1 MPLLGQY
8 RNRGRASSFVLHCE
22 RCWIGNLSQ
31 RSLAGTGPFDL
42 GNDGD
47 TRPAE
52 ARHRI
57 DCCVDVLTSFLQPFE
72 RNLLLP
78 SGQILPNSGDDL
90 VQCTHDQP
98 DQRAP

>member
-1 MPLLGQY
+1 VPLLGQD
-8 RNRGRASSFVLHCE
+8 RNRGRPTSFVLHCE
-22 RCWIGNLSQ
+22 GCWIGNLSQ

-42 GNDGD
+42 GNNGD

-57 DCCVDVLTSFLQPFE
+57 DCWVDVLTSFLQPFE
-72 RNLLLP
+72 RNLLLS

-90 VQCTHDQP
+90 V
-98 DQRAP
+98 